1 MTTINGGQGDIVRK
15 DMVPNAQY
23 LGPGGFM
30 STPGLENPVISTHIR
45 PSGLDEY
52 LPIAPATT
60 VNPLYPVFTGVTD
73 ETGTEPA
80 TVCDDGPTALMKGAT
95 MTAVFGRLIR
105 STPILDKGQLAET
118 VRGQNTELRL
128 LADRGAPGGRL
139 MLGGREIPADE
150 IFRSA
155 TAGAMFVVATIIQRK
170 LNKMIWSGNPATN
183 NPALDGYREFPGLDI
198 QIGTGRVD
206 AMSGVAVA
214 SLDSYVKNANYAT
227 LAEYNIVAHLQD
239 MEYRLRTR
247 AENLFGSAEFA
258 LVMRPE
264 MWNELTAL
272 WPIQYNTQAGG
283 FVLPNLTNV
292 SVSIN
297 ADSVVTARDE
307 MRRSRRITINGY
319 SYPVILDHG
328 IGEENPDTVGL
339 TPGSLNPGEYSST
352 IYMVPLTVAGGFQAL
367 RMEYLDFRI
376 GIAQERAAG
385 LDTGLVWTDDGRYI
399 WSAKEEHTCF
409 SFRARIEPRIIL
421 QTPHLAGK
429 IQRLVISPMSHIEDP
444 DPSSPYHVNGGLS
457 VRPTETLFT
466 PWSS

>member
-1 MTTINGGQGDIVRK
+1 MPIMNSGQSDQK
-15 DMVPNAQY
+15 DFVPNAQY

-30 STPGLENPVISTHIR
+30 STPALENPVISTHIR
-45 PSGLDEY
+45 PSGIDEY
-52 LPIAPATT
+52 LPISPATT

-73 ETGTEPA
+73 EIGSEPA

-139 MLGGREIPADE
+139 MLGGEIPVDD

-170 LNKMIWSGNPATN
+170 LSRMVWQGNPATN
-183 NPALDGYREFPGLDI
+183 NQATDGYREFAGLDL

-206 AMSGVAVA
+206 ALSGVAVA

-272 WPIQYNTQAGG
+272 WPIQYNTQSGG
-283 FVLPNLTNV
+283 FVLPGMSNV
-292 SVSIN
+292 SVSVN

-328 IGEENPDTVGL
+328 IAEENPT
-339 TPGSLNPGEYSST
+339 TPGLPGGSLSSGEFAST
-352 IYMVPLTVAGGFQAL
+352 IYMVPLTVAGGFQAI

-376 GIAQERAAG
+376 GISQERSAG

-421 QTPHLAGK
+421 FTPHLAGK
-429 IQRLVISPMSHIEDP
+429 IQRLAIAPMSHTEDP
-444 DPSSPYHVNGGLS
+444 YPDSPYHVNGGLS
-457 VRPTETLFT
+457 VRPTESLFV
-466 PWSS
+466 PWS